1 MKTLANHEAQHL
13 TIAEYK
19 NAFKN
24 VQNPTAINTNNK
36 VYTFFKETVF
46 FMKYMYFV
54 VLLIMILGVLFEIK
68 CIYNIDVFRNV
79 NTPLDTYYYEAK
91 ANLTNDL
98 R

>member
-1 MKTLANHEAQHL
+1 MKTFTNHEAQHL

-24 VQNPTAINTNNK
+24 EQTPAINTGNRIH
-36 VYTFFKETVF
+36 TFFKETVF

-54 VLLIMILGVLFEIK
+54 VLLVMILGVLFELK
-68 CIYNIDVFRNV
+68 CIYNVDVFRNI
-79 NTPLDTYYYEAK
+79 NTPFDTYFNEAK
-91 ANLTNDL
+91 SNLTSDL